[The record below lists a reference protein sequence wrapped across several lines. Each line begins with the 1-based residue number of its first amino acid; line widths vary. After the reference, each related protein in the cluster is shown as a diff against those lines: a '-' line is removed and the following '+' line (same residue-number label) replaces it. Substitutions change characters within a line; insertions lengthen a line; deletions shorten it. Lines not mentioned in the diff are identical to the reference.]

1 MSDCVFC
8 KIVAGQIPST
18 RVYEDEHALAF
29 MDLGQVNPG
38 HVLVAV
44 KKHAANLFELEDAQ
58 AAAVARATARVSR
71 APSATHS
78 KPEGLSVYQANG
90 KAAGQTVFHYH
101 VHLLPRHA
109 GDGMELVWPV
119 KNPPREKLEEYA
131 AKIRAAARL
140 ATGRSSRTP
149 SCSAPRFR
157 RARACGS
164 ARRAARS

>member
-18 RVYEDEHALAF
+18 KVYEDEHTLAF

-44 KKHAANLFELEDAQ
+44 KKHASYLFELDETQ
-58 AAAVARATARVSR
+58 AAAVARACVNVSK
-71 APSATHS
+71 AIQSAF

-109 GDGMELVWPV
+109 GDGMELTWPV
-119 KNPPREKLEEYA
+119 KNPPREQLEGYA
-131 AKIRAAARL
+131 AKIRADV
-140 ATGRSSRTP
+140 G
-149 SCSAPRFR
+149 
-157 RARACGS
+157 
-164 ARRAARS
+164 